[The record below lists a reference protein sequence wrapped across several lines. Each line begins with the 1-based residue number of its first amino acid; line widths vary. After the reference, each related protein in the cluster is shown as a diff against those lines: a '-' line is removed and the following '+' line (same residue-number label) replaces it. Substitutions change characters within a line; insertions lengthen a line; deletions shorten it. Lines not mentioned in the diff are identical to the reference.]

1 MLKYILIGFIAQLID
16 GTMGMAYGISART
29 FLRSFA
35 GLDTVAASVVVHC
48 SEVFTSLASGISHYK
63 LNNFTKENL
72 LKLAIS
78 GAIGGFLGSWFLTS
92 LGNKLEIFIDV
103 YLIVMGFKILL
114 KALSKEEQKDNK
126 VHMLPLLGLV
136 GGFLDAT
143 GGGGWGPVVTA
154 SLVSKQK
161 DVKKTIGTVNIAEFI
176 VTIIETTSFVIF
188 FKGFE
193 NYLNII
199 LGIII
204 GGVIA
209 APIAAVCCKKTPV
222 KKLMVLI
229 GVLLIG
235 VYSYTLYGFI
245 IHR

>member
-1 MLKYILIGFIAQLID
+1 MLKYLIIGFFAQLID

-63 LNNFTKENL
+63 LKNYMKENL
-72 LKLAIS
+72 LKLAIP

-103 YLIVMGFKILL
+103 YLIVMGFKILS
-114 KALSKEEQKDNK
+114 KALKKEEHDDKK

-154 SLVSKQK
+154 SLVSRQK
-161 DVKKTIGTVNIAEFI
+161 EVKKVIGTVNIAEFI
-176 VTIIETTSFVIF
+176 VTIVETTTFVIF
-188 FKGFE
+188 FRGFK

-209 APIAAVCCKKTPV
+209 APIAAVCCKKAPV
-222 KKLMVLI
+222 KQLMVLI
-229 GVLLIG
+229 GVLLITL
-235 VYSYTLYGFI
+235 YSYTLYGVIF
-245 IHR
+245 H